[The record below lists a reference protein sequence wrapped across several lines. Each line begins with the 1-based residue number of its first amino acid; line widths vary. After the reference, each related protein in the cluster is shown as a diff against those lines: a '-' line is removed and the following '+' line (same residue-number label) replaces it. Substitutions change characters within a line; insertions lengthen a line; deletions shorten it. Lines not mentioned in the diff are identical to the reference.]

1 MSICTSIEENS
12 WSKCDV
18 WFRSDNPNCCRSAM
32 DHMGNGC
39 FGYVQFQ
46 VPLKCWCFPSGKKKL
61 QISKNWI
68 QSTLRHLHQTQH
80 TSASVLTKRPAM
92 PRIITVLH
100 CPPGR
105 TSKPKKMDLKTLSK
119 CSSDLGV
126 EVKTTARSSLLH
138 WKAKWIAKQSF
149 WGWYD
154 ETWLYKLMDLDRF
167 RASLGRRSSLMMH
180 NHVTPQRMQ
189 AFSHQELFSHL
200 CR

>member
-18 WFRSDNPNCCRSAM
+18 WFRSDNPNCWQSAM

-46 VPLKCWCFPSGKKKL
+46 VHLNVDLFLPKKPFKFLKIEFGA
-61 QISKNWI
+61 
-68 QSTLRHLHQTQH
+68 LRHLHQTQH

-105 TSKPKKMDLKTLSK
+105 TSKPKKMDLKILSK
-119 CSSDLGV
+119 CSSDLGG
-126 EVKTTARSSLLH
+126 EVNDSYITTSLEGEVNC
-138 WKAKWIAKQSF
+138 K
-149 WGWYD
+149 GWYD
-154 ETWLYKLMDLDRF
+154 ETWLYKWMDLDWF
-167 RASLGRRSSLMMH
+167 RASLGRRSSLMMR

-189 AFSHQELFSHL
+189 AFSHQELFFHL

>member
-1 MSICTSIEENS
+1 MYVDLYKHRRKQLIKKI
-12 WSKCDV
+12 DV
-18 WFRSDNPNCCRSAM
+18 WFRSDNPNCWQSAM

-39 FGYVQFQ
+39 FGDVQFH
-46 VPLKCWCFPSGKKKL
+46 VHLNVDVFLPKKPFKFLKIEFGA
-61 QISKNWI
+61 
-68 QSTLRHLHQTQH
+68 LRHLHQTQH
-80 TSASVLTKRPAM
+80 TSAWVLTKRPAM

-105 TSKPKKMDLKTLSK
+105 TSKPKKMDLKTGRK
-119 CSSDLGV
+119 CSSDLGA
-126 EVKTTARSSLLH
+126 EVKTTATSLLH

-167 RASLGRRSSLMMH
+167 RASLGRRSSLMMR
-180 NHVTPQRMQ
+180 NHVTPQLMQ
-189 AFSHQELFSHL
+189 L